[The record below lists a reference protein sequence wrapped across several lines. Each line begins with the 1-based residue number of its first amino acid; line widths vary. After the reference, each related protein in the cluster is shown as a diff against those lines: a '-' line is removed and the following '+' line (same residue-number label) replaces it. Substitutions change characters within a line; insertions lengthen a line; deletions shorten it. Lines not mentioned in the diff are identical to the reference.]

1 MLSTSMFGPLKR
13 SVLVSALCLGL
24 AAAASVSAGDVYKWK
39 DANGVTHY
47 SQTPPPK
54 GSSQYRMF
62 IHANREKAKTPES
75 PVATQCATAR
85 SNVTLLESG
94 KPLRRDT
101 DGDGKPDADLDSK
114 DRAQQLELARMVLRA
129 NCAGQSAQTAAKP

>member
-1 MLSTSMFGPLKR
+1 MSRFFSRTALAPAI
-13 SVLVSALCLGL
+13 ALCLGL
-24 AAAASVSAGDVYKWK
+24 TAASAAMAGDVYKWK

-54 GSSQYRMF
+54 GSAEYRMYLY
-62 IHANREKAKTPES
+62 AKREAAKQAGES
-75 PVATQCATAR
+75 PANTQCATAR
-85 SNVTLLESG
+85 SNVSLLESG

-101 DGDGKPDADLDSK
+101 DGDGKPDADLDSQ

-129 NCAGQSAQTAAKP
+129 NCGGQQAAAKP

>member
-1 MLSTSMFGPLKR
+1 MSRFLSR
-13 SVLVSALCLGL
+13 AALVPAIALCLGL
-24 AAAASVSAGDVYKWK
+24 TAISAATAGDVYKWK

-54 GSSQYRMF
+54 GSAEYRMYLY
-62 IHANREKAKTPES
+62 AKREAAKAAQSPKT
-75 PVATQCATAR
+75 TQCDTAQ
-85 SNVTLLESG
+85 SNVSLLESG

-101 DGDGKPDADLDSK
+101 DGDGQADADLSDS

-129 NCAGQSAQTAAKP
+129 NCAGQKTAAKP